1 MLKLYQLKITNM
13 WCKINDLFQ
22 KGLKT
27 GQIAVALGLHPD
39 TVRAYKKMSPE
50 EVERRINS
58 PYNNHRIKLFAYTDF
73 ASGLLKEFPFLTAPQ
88 IHDRLKEEYPDLP
101 RVSEKTVYNFVEALR
116 EKLSLPKDKEIV
128 RQMVKLPDPDYGKE
142 AQVDWGEKNMLT
154 SQNRWK
160 KVYFFVMVMC
170 RSRHKFVYFQDIPFT
185 AATTVYAHHLA
196 FEYFG
201 GMPERIIY
209 DQDTKLIVS
218 ENLGDY
224 MLTDEMEAFR
234 KSAGFMPVFCRPA
247 DPQSKGKVE
256 NVVGYVKKNFIRGR
270 RFTTIDSLNEQVLG
284 WLERTGNG
292 KRHATTRL
300 IPSEEFEKE
309 RPLLKPYNVRIPK
322 PAPVGRPYTVR
333 RDNTISYHSCF
344 YQLPKGTYQG
354 DGTEVRVVEIG
365 EKRIEIYDIGSGEFI
380 IDYTVSAISG
390 KHIDKPDVLTYDYRD
405 SIREE
410 KELLERYTAKPT
422 IQEKLS
428 SHLGSIRQD
437 RPRYYNASVRTLAEL
452 FPQLP
457 DTIASQ
463 LLDYLTENKIINAFD
478 AFEIADSLL
487 VRNKLPRLKKMLGRY
502 GRRGRRDAVSAN
514 LEPQRNDITDYDNII
529 NQN

>member
-27 GQIAVALGLHPD
+27 GQIALALGLHPD

-116 EKLSLPKDKEIV
+116 EKLSLPKDKELV

-256 NVVGYVKKNFIRGR
+256 NVVGYVKKNFIKGR

-292 KRHATTRL
+292 KRHSTTRL
-300 IPSEEFEKE
+300 VPSEEFEKE
-309 RPLLKPYNVRIPK
+309 RPHLKPYNVRMPK
-322 PAPVGRPYTVR
+322 PAPVGRAYTVR

-344 YQLPKGTYQG
+344 YQLPKGSYQG
-354 DGTEVRVVEIG
+354 DGSEVRVVQVG
-365 EKRIEIYDIGSGEFI
+365 KTQIEIYDITTGEFI
-380 IDYTVSAISG
+380 ISYPLSAISG
-390 KHIDKPDVLTYDYRD
+390 KYVFHPDVLTCDKRD
-405 SIREE
+405 ATKEE
-410 KELLERYTAKPT
+410 KELLEQYAAKP
-422 IQEKLS
+422 
-428 SHLGSIRQD
+428 SIRERLSCHLANIRKD

-463 LLDYLTENKIINAFD
+463 LLDTLMENKIINAFD